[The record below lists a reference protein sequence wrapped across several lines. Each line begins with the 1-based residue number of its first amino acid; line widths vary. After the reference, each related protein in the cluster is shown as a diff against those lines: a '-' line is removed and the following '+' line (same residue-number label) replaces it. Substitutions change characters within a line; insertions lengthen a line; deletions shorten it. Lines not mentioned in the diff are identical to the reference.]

1 MRGMSVKI
9 QDYCRPIHYLG
20 SKLRL
25 LDEITTALDELDPS
39 RGRVCDLFCGSG
51 TVSYR
56 LAQSR
61 SVVASD
67 IQTYSQVLCD
77 ALMLHCGVETNESD
91 LVDMVRVEYDRL
103 ASFSGV
109 QSLLHYEQCALRAAE
124 TGEVSSLY
132 SIIEDGSIYGS
143 YQDTTR
149 NTELLSLITDVAN
162 ELSASEDLLYETQIL
177 RYFGGLYFSY
187 RQSLLLD
194 AMLMVANSQKGAIR
208 QKCLAATLSTA
219 SEIVNTVGNQFAQP
233 LKVRDSKGSY
243 KLKLAP
249 SIVAKRNLDPI
260 SVFEKWLP
268 HYLNAQRGD
277 GDYSFLKMDY
287 VEALKRLKDLDVSA
301 VYADP
306 PYTRYHY
313 SRYYHVLET
322 MCLRDMPKVSNTC
335 KGNRGK
341 LSRAMYRDDRHQ
353 SPFCIKSKA
362 EGAFEA
368 LFSGV
373 ADLGVPLVLS
383 YSPFT
388 PSQAVTPRLQTIDQ
402 LVNKASEYFDQ
413 VDVRS
418 PGEFTHSKFNSS
430 DKNFDINHEA
440 ELLIMCH

>member
-1 MRGMSVKI
+1 MKDVDKKMQEHR
-9 QDYCRPIHYLG
+9 RPIHYLG

-39 RGRVCDLFCGSG
+39 YGCVCDLFCGSG
-51 TVSYR
+51 TVSYH
-56 LAQSR
+56 LSQNR
-61 SVVASD
+61 SVIASD
-67 IQTYSQVLCD
+67 IQNYSQVLCD
-77 ALMLHCGVETNESD
+77 ALMMRCETEVNEGE
-91 LVDMVRVEYDRL
+91 LVAMVKSKFDQL
-103 ASFSGV
+103 ASASGV
-109 QSLLHYEQCALRAAE
+109 QKLLDYELGALRSAE
-124 TGEVSSLY
+124 TGDVSPLY
-132 SIIEDGSIYGS
+132 SIIENGSIYGS
-143 YQDTTR
+143 FQDVSCD
-149 NTELLSLITDVAN
+149 TELSSLVKNTDK
-162 ELSASEDLLYETQIL
+162 ELSASKNLLFKTQML

-187 RQSLLLD
+187 KQSLALD
-194 AMLMVANSQKGAIR
+194 AMLEVANSQKGAIK
-208 QKCLAATLSTA
+208 QKSLAAALSTA

-243 KLKLAP
+243 KHKLAP
-249 SIVAKRNLDPI
+249 SIVAKRDLDPI
-260 SVFEKWLP
+260 PVFEKWLH
-268 HYLNAQRGD
+268 HYLTAERIERE
-277 GDYSFLKMDY
+277 YTFLRMDY
-287 VEALKRLKDLDVSA
+287 VQALERLKDMNVAA

-335 KGNRGK
+335 KGSK
-341 LSRAMYRDDRHQ
+341 EMLSRAMYREDRHQ

-362 EGAFEA
+362 EGAFEM

-383 YSPFT
+383 YSPFK

-402 LVNKASEYFDQ
+402 LVSKASIYFDH

-430 DKNFDINHEA
+430 DKNFDTNHEA
-440 ELLIMCH
+440 KLLILCH

>member
-1 MRGMSVKI
+1 M
-9 QDYCRPIHYLG
+9 QDYRRPIHYLG

-25 LDEITTALDELDPS
+25 LDDITSVLDELDPS
-39 RGRVCDLFCGSG
+39 HGRVCDLFCGSG
-51 TVSYR
+51 TVSYH
-56 LAQSR
+56 LSQNR

-77 ALMLHCGVETNESD
+77 ALMTQCETEVHEED
-91 LVDMVRVEYDRL
+91 LVTMVKLEFNRL
-103 ASFSGV
+103 ASISSI
-109 QSLLHYEQCALRAAE
+109 QALLCYELNALSTAAV
-124 TGEVSSLY
+124 GEISSLY
-132 SIIEDGSIYGS
+132 SIIENGSIYGS
-143 YQDTTR
+143 FQKVSCD
-149 NTELLSLITDVAN
+149 TELSSLVMN
-162 ELSASEDLLYETQIL
+162 VESELSVNENLLFESQTL

-187 RQSLLLD
+187 KQSLALD
-194 AMLMVANSQKGAIR
+194 AMLEVANSREGAVR
-208 QKCLAATLSTA
+208 QKCLAAALSTA

-243 KLKLAP
+243 KRKLAP

-260 SVFEKWLP
+260 PVFEKWLH
-268 HYLNAQRGD
+268 HYMNAGRIAGE
-277 GDYSFLKMDY
+277 YSFLRMDY
-287 VEALKRLKDLDVSA
+287 VQALEQLKDLEVTA

-335 KGNRGK
+335 KGDRGM
-341 LSRAMYRDDRHQ
+341 LSRAMYREDRHQ

-373 ADLGVPLVLS
+373 ANLGVPLLLS

-402 LVNKASEYFDQ
+402 LVEKASAFFEH
-413 VDVRS
+413 VDVKS

-430 DKNFDINHEA
+430 EKNFDTNHEA
-440 ELLIMCH
+440 ELLILCR

>member
-1 MRGMSVKI
+1 M
-9 QDYCRPIHYLG
+9 QDNRRPIHYLG

-25 LDEITTALDELDPS
+25 LDEITKALDELDPS
-39 RGRVCDLFCGSG
+39 CGRVCDLFCGSG
-51 TVSYR
+51 TVSYH

-77 ALMLHCGVETNESD
+77 ALMLQCEAEANEGE
-91 LVDMVRVEYDRL
+91 LVDMVRAQYTRL
-103 ASFSGV
+103 ASFPGV
-109 QSLLHYEQCALRAAE
+109 QSLLQYEQGALRVAE

-143 YQDTTR
+143 YQDIR
-149 NTELLSLITDVAN
+149 SNGELLSLVTNVAK
-162 ELSASEDLLYETQIL
+162 ELSVSEDLSFETQTL

-187 RQSLLLD
+187 KQSLVLD
-194 AMLMVANSQKGAIR
+194 AMLMVANSQDGAIK

-243 KLKLAP
+243 KRKLAP
-249 SIVAKRNLDPI
+249 LIVAKRNLDPVP
-260 SVFEKWLP
+260 VFEKWLC
-268 HYLNAQRGD
+268 HYLNAKQSN

-287 VEALKRLKDLDVSA
+287 AEALQRLKNLDVSA

-335 KGNRGK
+335 KGNRK
-341 LSRAMYRDDRHQ
+341 MLSRAMYRDDRHQ

-362 EGAFEA
+362 EGAFEV

-402 LVNKASEYFDQ
+402 LVNKALGYFDH
-413 VDVRS
+413 VVVRS

-430 DKNFDINHEA
+430 DKNFDTNHEA